1 MYPFTPPSLHS
12 EVSMFFTKL
21 SSGASSL
28 FPSYSFFSVFHF
40 CHFLRLSLCEC
51 GIKREMDSRTSCGTT
66 RAARERERER
76 DRERER
82 ERESSL
88 NPAHAA
94 GYLWYSQRSC
104 CMLLHEDQIR
114 RFGFS
119 RFRYDPFCFLSLT
132 SCEIGPSDSDLN
144 PKVLKRILIFTCVWV
159 TLGWSK

>member
-66 RAARERERER
+66 RAARERKGI
-76 DRERER
+76 
-82 ERESSL
+82 L
-88 NPAHAA
+88 NPAHVA
-94 GYLWYSQRSC
+94 GYLWYSQRPC
-104 CMLLHEDQIR
+104 CVLLHEGQIR

-119 RFRYDPFCFLSLT
+119 RFRYDSFCFLSMTYCET
-132 SCEIGPSDSDLN
+132 SPSDSDLN
-144 PKVLKRILIFTCVWV
+144 PRVLKRILIFTCIWV
-159 TLGWSK
+159 TLGW